1 MPTPKRGPRF
11 GGDAAHQKAIISNLA
26 QELFWDEKVTTTVAK
41 ARMLRPYAEKMITR
55 ARTGTLHAR
64 RLILKDIED
73 TEVVTK
79 LFDEV
84 APRYKERPG
93 GYTRIV
99 RIGPRRGSRL
109 SVRSLW
115 RVPASSKNARPS
127 TCTCTSRIP
136 ITSAQSE
143 TVSASSISRRR
154 VRRSRGFA
162 PSA

>member
-11 GGDAAHQKAIISNLA
+11 GGDAAHQKAIMSNLA

-41 ARMLRPYAEKMITR
+41 AQLLRPYAEKMITR

-64 RLILKDIED
+64 RIILKDIGD

-99 RIGPRRGSRL
+99 RIGPRRGDGAEMAIIEL
-109 SVRSLW
+109 V
-115 RVPASSKNARPS
+115 
-127 TCTCTSRIP
+127 
-136 ITSAQSE
+136 
-143 TVSASSISRRR
+143 
-154 VRRSRGFA
+154 
-162 PSA
+162 